1 MNKVVLHGIIKDIQY
16 SHTVQDIE
24 YDKASLIVK
33 RDNGKEDL
41 INLKFKKFSN
51 PYQDGDEVSLIGNV
65 RTYTQ
70 RVGDKSK
77 VEIYV
82 FTYFDIPEEDLTN
95 NVELVGRICKSNG
108 LRKTMAGKDV
118 IDFILANNLVTETQS
133 LNCYIP
139 CVAWGKMAKDISKMN
154 IGDELN
160 IAGQLQSREYRKKIS
175 EEDFEIK
182 VAHEVNINKI
192 ITD

>member
-1 MNKVVLHGIIKDIQY
+1 MNKVVLQGIIKDIQY

-51 PYQDGDEVSLIGNV
+51 PYKDGDEVALVGNV

-82 FTYFDIPEEDLTN
+82 FTYFDIPEENVN
-95 NVELVGRICKSNG
+95 NATELVGRICKSNG
-108 LRKTMAGKDV
+108 LRKTQAGKDV
-118 IDFILANNLVTETQS
+118 IDFILANNLITDTQS

-139 CVAWGKMAKDISKMN
+139 CVAWGKLAKDISKMD
-154 IGDELN
+154 IGTELH
-160 IAGQLQSREYRKKIS
+160 IQGQLQSREYRKKIS

-182 VAHEVNINKI
+182 IAHEVNINTLI
-192 ITD
+192 D

>member
-82 FTYFDIPEEDLTN
+82 FTYFDIPEEDLIN

-182 VAHEVNINKI
+182 VAHEVNINKM

>member
-1 MNKVVLHGIIKDIQY
+1 MNKVVLQGIIKDIQY

-51 PYQDGDEVSLIGNV
+51 PYKDGDEIALVGNV

-70 RVGDKSK
+70 RIGDKSK

-82 FTYFDIPEEDLTN
+82 FTYFDIPEESVN
-95 NVELVGRICKSNG
+95 NTTELVGRICKSNG
-108 LRKTMAGKDV
+108 LRKTQAGKDV
-118 IDFILANNLVTETQS
+118 IDFILANNLITDTQS

-139 CVAWGKMAKDISKMN
+139 CVAWGKLAKDISKMS
-154 IGDELN
+154 IGTELH
-160 IAGQLQSREYRKKIS
+160 IQGQLQSREYRKKIS
-175 EEDFEIK
+175 EDDFEIK
-182 VAHEVNINKI
+182 IAHEVNISQVV
-192 ITD
+192 